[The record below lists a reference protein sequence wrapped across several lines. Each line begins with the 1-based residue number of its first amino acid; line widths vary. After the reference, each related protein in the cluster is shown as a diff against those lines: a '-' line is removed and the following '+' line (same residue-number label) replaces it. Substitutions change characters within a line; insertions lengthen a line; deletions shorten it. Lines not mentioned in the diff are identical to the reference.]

1 VEKEKSTFITEKL
14 SPRIARL
21 ETLAYNFWW
30 SWHRPARDLFKHL
43 DRTYWTATRHN
54 PVRILRD
61 MPAERVQDLAKDPTF
76 LRDYDAV
83 MMELDRE
90 IKDGHLW
97 YKQTYPALSQYPI
110 AYFSAEFGL
119 HSSLPIYS
127 GGLGVLS
134 GDHTKE
140 ASDLGLPF
148 VAVGFLYEQGYFRQR
163 LDHSGWQEAIY
174 PPLNP
179 DEVALRQMTLE
190 EDSCGAILVDVG
202 DREICLQLWEVQVG
216 RARLYLIDAG
226 LDENAPWD
234 RQLTARLYGGDR
246 EMRIQQEI
254 LLGIGGVRVLHALGI
269 EPRVWHINEGH
280 SAFMVLERLREYVA
294 EGMSFEEARE
304 RVRASTVF
312 TTHTPVPAGHDAF
325 DFGLID
331 KYFHGFWSQLGLS
344 RDQFLA
350 LGSHD
355 PGYGA
360 AFNMTK
366 LALQLSGQSN
376 GVSELHGEVSRK
388 MWHGLWPDRPLEDVP
403 IGHVTNG
410 VHLSSWTGEAMHRI
424 FRKYI
429 SPDWVRRQD
438 DALLWARV
446 EEIPDEELWQAHV
459 FLKRKMF
466 STIRERARQDW
477 IARATPPEQ
486 LLASGI
492 FLDPNALVIGFARR
506 FATYKR
512 ANLIFHDID
521 RLLQLIHDPYRPVQV
536 IFTGKAHPADDPGK
550 LLLQQ
555 LYNYARDPRF
565 GGRIAFVE
573 DYDMHVAR
581 YLVQGVDVWLNTP
594 RKPNEASGTSGMKA
608 GFNGVLNLSILDGWW
623 AEAYNG
629 RNGWAID
636 SGIETDDWQVQDR
649 ADAQA
654 LFKLLEEQVVPLYY
668 QRDRDYV
675 PRGWVAMMRE
685 AIRTIGPHFSTRR
698 MVKEYT
704 EKYYVPAIQA
714 SQRFETEAEEKALTL
729 TMAD

>member
-1 VEKEKSTFITEKL
+1 VDRKSNKIIREKL
-14 SPRIARL
+14 TPRLARL
-21 ETLAYNFWW
+21 EELAYNFWW

-43 DRTYWTATRHN
+43 DRTLWTTTRHN

-61 MPAERVQDLAKDPTF
+61 TPPERIQYLTRDPSF

-83 MMELDRE
+83 LMEMD
-90 IKDGHLW
+90 KDTKPESGW
-97 YKQTYPALSQYPI
+97 YKETYPELQAYPI
-110 AYFSAEFGL
+110 TYFSAEFGL

-179 DEVALRQMTLE
+179 EEVALRQVTP
-190 EDSCGAILVDVG
+190 DQDGCGTVIVEVG
-202 DREICLQLWEVQVG
+202 DREICLQLWEVLVG
-216 RARLYLIDAG
+216 SARLYLIDAG
-226 LDENAPWD
+226 VEENAPWD

-254 LLGIGGVRVLHALGI
+254 LLGIGGVRVLRALGI
-269 EPRVWHINEGH
+269 EPGVWHINEGH
-280 SAFMVLERLREYVA
+280 SAFMVLERAREYVA
-294 EGMSFEEARE
+294 QGMTFEEAQE

-331 KYFHGFWSQLGLS
+331 KYFHDFWSKLGLN
-344 RDQFLA
+344 RDEFLA
-350 LGSHD
+350 LGSYD
-355 PGYGA
+355 PGFGA

-366 LALQLSGQSN
+366 LAMMMSGRTN
-376 GVSELHGEVSRK
+376 GVSELHGQVSRK
-388 MWHGLWPDRPLEDVP
+388 MWHTIWPDREVEDVP

-410 VHLSSWTGEAMHRI
+410 VHLSSWTGEAMHRLY
-424 FRKYI
+424 RKYI
-429 SPDWVRRQD
+429 SPDWVKHQD
-438 DALLWARV
+438 DPLLWARI
-446 EEIPDEELWQAHV
+446 EEIPDQELWEAHDY
-459 FLKRKMF
+459 LKRKMF
-466 STIRERARQDW
+466 SIMRERARQDR
-477 IARATPPEQ
+477 ITRATPPEQ

-512 ANLIFHDID
+512 GNLIFQDID
-521 RLLQLIHDPYRPVQV
+521 RLKQLIHDPYRPVQF
-536 IFTGKAHPADDPGK
+536 IFAGKAHPADDPGK
-550 LLLQQ
+550 LMLQQ
-555 LYNYARDPRF
+555 IYNYARDPEY

-573 DYDMHVAR
+573 DYDMHIAR

-608 GFNGVLNLSILDGWW
+608 AFNGVINLSIPDGWW

-636 SGIETDDWQVQDR
+636 SGVETPNTYEQDQ
-649 ADAQA
+649 ADAA
-654 LFKLLEEQVVPLYY
+654 TLYRILEEEVVPLFY
-668 QRDRDYV
+668 QLDRDYI

-685 AIRTIGPHFSTRR
+685 SIRTVGPYFSTRR

-704 EKYYVPAIQA
+704 DRYYVPALKDA
-714 SQRFETEAEEKALTL
+714 LALTAKTEDKVAAL
-729 TMAD
+729 ADD